1 MTYQTQE
8 QQLQLINQR
17 INQLHQKQQSFRNS
31 TIVAMSSFL
40 AANIE
45 SGLMRILGYHRDPQT
60 RATFMEDELA
70 RVFVTI
76 FDVKHLRHQLLLNMF
91 AKEVEMADCYQMI
104 LRGNGLPT
112 KMMSFCFKLYGSHY
126 LLRAIQ

>member
-60 RATFMEDELA
+60 RATFMEVLTQILQQGTE
-70 RVFVTI
+70 
-76 FDVKHLRHQLLLNMF
+76 FD
-91 AKEVEMADCYQMI
+91 A
-104 LRGNGLPT
+104 
-112 KMMSFCFKLYGSHY
+112 
-126 LLRAIQ
+126 